1 MPRVTGQII
10 PMHSLRA
17 LILSLA
23 AMAMIAT
30 GIAAGMARGAM
41 AADGQLCSVT
51 GPAPVVLA
59 HDGLPLFGADGQPV
73 TLDRA
78 ICLDCLVTAFDLPPA
93 ASGAIR
99 PMTLSAGGVVC
110 AVSNWVPARAAPGGL
125 ARAPPQAA

>member
-1 MPRVTGQII
+1 
-10 PMHSLRA
+10 MHSLRA

-30 GIAAGMARGAM
+30 GVAACKARGAM

-59 HDGLPLFGADGQPV
+59 HDGLPLFDTDGRPV

-78 ICLDCLVTAFDLPPA
+78 ICIDCLIAAFDLPPA
-93 ASGAIR
+93 ISGAIR
-99 PMTLSAGGVVC
+99 PMALSTEVVPY
-110 AVSNWVPARAAPGGL
+110 AVSHWVPARAAPGGL
-125 ARAPPQAA
+125 ARAPPQAG